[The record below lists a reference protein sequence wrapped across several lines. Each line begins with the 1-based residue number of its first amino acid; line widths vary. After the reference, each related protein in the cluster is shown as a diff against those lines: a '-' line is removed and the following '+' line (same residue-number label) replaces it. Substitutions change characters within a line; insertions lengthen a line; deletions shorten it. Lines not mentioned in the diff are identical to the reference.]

1 MMTGGWTQRVKALAI
16 NRMVFK
22 CAIVG
27 SGQLPDLSTHLLL
40 APGQPLQKE
49 LFSWPSLILH
59 FLIVCVQ
66 TPPVWTILDGLIKP
80 FSLKYKSSK

>member
-40 APGQPLQKE
+40 ALGQPLVLASEPLLVPGPE
-49 LFSWPSLILH
+49 LG
-59 FLIVCVQ
+59 
-66 TPPVWTILDGLIKP
+66 D
-80 FSLKYKSSK
+80 